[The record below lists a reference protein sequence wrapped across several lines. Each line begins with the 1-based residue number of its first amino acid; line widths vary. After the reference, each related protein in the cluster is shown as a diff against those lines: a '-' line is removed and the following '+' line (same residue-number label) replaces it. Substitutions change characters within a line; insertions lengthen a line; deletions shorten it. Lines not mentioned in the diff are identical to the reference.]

1 MTLTCYPVRPLIHRV
16 IPMVEVI
23 KFKQGSVCMYKMN
36 LALFSIQ
43 VNASIALVLGFRTGA
58 CPHWWPWTRGARI

>member
-1 MTLTCYPVRPLIHRV
+1 
-16 IPMVEVI
+16 MVEVI